1 MVEGETFADIINE
14 TLDIAEGCM
23 AFVAMV
29 NILFDTELL
38 EKQHAADAKEDLL
51 LETILPVATIEGVG
65 DGTVV
70 IRVEVIVGVE
80 EVEFHAA
87 DIDAPYVSMNLIVH
101 VGYVDDKGLAV
112 GIHLLFDG
120 QTAEVLGFVV
130 GNLLTIHAEG
140 LCEIAKTI
148 KESYSHHIDIGVT
161 GFLNVVACEDTETA
175 GVDLQDLVQAI
186 LHAEIGHGS
195 AIGARLHVHV
205 CAELLV
211 GVVHALEDITV
222 LREL

>member
-1 MVEGETFADIINE
+1 
-14 TLDIAEGCM
+14 M

-38 EKQHAADAKEDLL
+38 EKQHAADAEEDFL

-70 IRVEVIVGVE
+70 IGVEVIVGVE
-80 EVEFHAA
+80 EVEFHAT
-87 DIDAPYVSMNLIVH
+87 DIDAPYISMNLIVH

-112 GIHLLFDG
+112 LVQLLLDG
-120 QTAEVLGFVV
+120 QAAEVLGLVV
-130 GNLLTIHAEG
+130 SDLLTVHRER
-140 LCEIAKTI
+140 LCEIAVAI
-148 KESYSHHIDIGVT
+148 EESDSHQVDIR
-161 GFLNVVACEDTETA
+161 VAGLLDLVAGEDA
-175 GVDLQDLVQAI
+175 QAARVDLKHLVQTVF
-186 LHAEIGHGS
+186 HAEVGHGG
-195 AIGARLHVHV
+195 AIGAGLDVHV

-211 GVVHALEDITV
+211 GVIHALEDITV